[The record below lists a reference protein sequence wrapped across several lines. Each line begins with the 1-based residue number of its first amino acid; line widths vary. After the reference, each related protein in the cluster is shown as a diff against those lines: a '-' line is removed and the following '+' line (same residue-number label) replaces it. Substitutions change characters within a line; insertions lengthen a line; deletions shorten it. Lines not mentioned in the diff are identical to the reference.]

1 MSEEICNM
9 LLDLSYQNLCTI
21 EESSLDYFNFYG
33 QKFVVKPCHFYD
45 GDTFSAI
52 FNFNGKII
60 KYKCRCNGY
69 DCAEIKPLK
78 SNPNRDKEKELA
90 KFAKDRFTQLTLA
103 HPSGLCLIECGNFD
117 KYGRILVT
125 VYNGINT
132 ESINDIMIK
141 EGHGK
146 PYDGGTKD
154 SW

>member
-1 MSEEICNM
+1 MSQEICNM
-9 LLDLSYQNLCTI
+9 LLDSSCKNLCTV
-21 EESSLDYFNFYG
+21 EDSSLDYFTFYG
-33 QKFVVKPCHFYD
+33 QKIVVKPCNFYD

-52 FNFNGKII
+52 FNFNGQII

-69 DCAEIKPLK
+69 DSAEMKPLK

-90 KFAKDRFTQLTLA
+90 KSAKDRFTQLALA
-103 HPSGLCLIECGNFD
+103 HPSGLCLIECGHFD
-117 KYGRILVT
+117 KYGRILVK
-125 VYNGINT
+125 VYNGVNT